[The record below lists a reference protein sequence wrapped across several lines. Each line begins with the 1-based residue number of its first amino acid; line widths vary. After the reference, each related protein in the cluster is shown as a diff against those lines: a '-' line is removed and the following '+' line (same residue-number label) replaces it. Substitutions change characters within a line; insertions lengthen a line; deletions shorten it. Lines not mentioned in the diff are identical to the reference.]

1 MLSYPEIRGV
11 LAELEEE
18 YSFQKKH
25 PQSENFAVNARYVI
39 AIVDRRIREKIKSK
53 YDSGGERIQF

>member
-18 YSFQKKH
+18 YIALKNN
-25 PQSENFAVNARYVI
+25 PQSESFATNAQYVV
-39 AIVDRRIREKIKSK
+39 AIVDRRLREKIKSK
-53 YDSGGERIQF
+53 YDSGERKLKF